1 MYLLPI
7 IALEKVSHNR
17 DIQLLFGLK
26 KRSIGH
32 EALLLLLTKVVLYRF
47 YEIHTS
53 WLASCNRKLCLE
65 DFYESTT
72 FHFR

>member
-32 EALLLLLTKVVLYRF
+32 EALLLLLQKLHCNVFTKFILHGWLVAI
-47 YEIHTS
+47 EIVS
-53 WLASCNRKLCLE
+53 GGFL
-65 DFYESTT
+65 
-72 FHFR
+72 

>member
-32 EALLLLLTKVVLYRF
+32 EALLLLLTKVFTKFILHGWLVAI
-47 YEIHTS
+47 EIVS
-53 WLASCNRKLCLE
+53 VGFL
-65 DFYESTT
+65 
-72 FHFR
+72 

>member
-1 MYLLPI
+1 MLHVVLERNLRVYLLPI

-32 EALLLLLTKVVLYRF
+32 EALLLLLTKVVL
-47 YEIHTS
+47 
-53 WLASCNRKLCLE
+53 
-65 DFYESTT
+65 
-72 FHFR
+72 

>member
-47 YEIHTS
+47 YEFHTL
-53 WLASCNRKLCLE
+53 WLAS
-65 DFYESTT
+65 
-72 FHFR
+72 